1 MIEKNIFLSK
11 FISFH
16 NVFPIITTE
25 CPLWI
30 RVLKFSQSI
39 SDYAIYLTF
48 IEFFDTWI
56 LLLVVIY
63 TGFQNDG
70 GKDILISLSIE
81 FNWLI

>member
-11 FISFH
+11 FISFQ

-48 IEFFDTWI
+48 IEFFDT
-56 LLLVVIY
+56 
-63 TGFQNDG
+63 
-70 GKDILISLSIE
+70 
-81 FNWLI
+81 

>member
-11 FISFH
+11 FISFQ
-16 NVFPIITTE
+16 NVFPIITT
-25 CPLWI
+25 
-30 RVLKFSQSI
+30 
-39 SDYAIYLTF
+39 DYAIYLTF